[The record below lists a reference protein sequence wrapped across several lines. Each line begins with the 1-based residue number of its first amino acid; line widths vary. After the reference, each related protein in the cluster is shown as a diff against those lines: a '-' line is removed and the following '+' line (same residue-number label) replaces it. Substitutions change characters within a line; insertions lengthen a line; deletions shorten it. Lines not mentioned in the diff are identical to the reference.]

1 MKIVCLLKV
10 VPDTETRFQI
20 KSDSTD
26 VVWDDGSID
35 YVMNPY
41 DEYAVEEAIR
51 IKESIGADIISVTI
65 GKGEEEKSI
74 RKAMAMG
81 VDEGILIVNPELM
94 NSDPLSIAKAY
105 AEVIKPLGADIIF
118 CGKIETDTSQSF
130 VGPAV
135 AALLN
140 MPVITE
146 ISGLEVSESGIVATR
161 DASGRKEKFESKF
174 PVVLTAEKG
183 LNEPRYPK
191 LPMIMK
197 AKKKS
202 LDIKDSGG
210 TEIRNNVTQIKAE
223 FPPSK
228 GAGKKLE
235 GSIDEIVG
243 QLVDGLQNTDKMI

>member
-20 KSDSTD
+20 NSDSTD
-26 VVWDDGSID
+26 VVWDASID
-35 YVMNPY
+35 YIMNPY
-41 DEYAVEEAIR
+41 DEYAVEEAIK
-51 IKESIGADIISVTI
+51 IKESIGADVITVTI

-81 VDEGILIVNPELM
+81 VDEGILIENPDLV

-105 AEVIKPLGADIIF
+105 AEVVKPLGADIIF
-118 CGKIETDTSQSF
+118 CGKIETDTSESF

-161 DASGRKEKFESKF
+161 DASGRKEKFESSY

-197 AKKKS
+197 AKKKP
-202 LDIKDSGG
+202 LAKKDDAG
-210 TEIRNNVTQIKAE
+210 TVIRTSVKQIKAE
-223 FPPSK
+223 LPPSK

-235 GSIDEIVG
+235 GSIDDIVG
-243 QLVDGLQNTDKMI
+243 QLVDGLQNKDKMI